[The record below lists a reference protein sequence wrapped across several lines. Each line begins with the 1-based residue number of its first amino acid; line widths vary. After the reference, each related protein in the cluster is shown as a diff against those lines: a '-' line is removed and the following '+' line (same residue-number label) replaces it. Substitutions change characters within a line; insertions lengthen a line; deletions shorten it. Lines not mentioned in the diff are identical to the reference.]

1 MVRALARATVEG
13 VELLWAIPPV
23 ALATGA
29 VLLIVRLREMAEAAD
44 ELNDQLRRLGEVRTA
59 VDRVRS
65 ETAVTRSRARSLR
78 RP

>member
-1 MVRALARATVEG
+1 M
-13 VELLWAIPPV
+13 ELLWAIPPV
-23 ALATGA
+23 ALAVAA
-29 VLLIVRLREMAEAAD
+29 VLLIVRLRQAAEAAD

-65 ETAVTRSRARSLR
+65 ETAITRSTARSLR